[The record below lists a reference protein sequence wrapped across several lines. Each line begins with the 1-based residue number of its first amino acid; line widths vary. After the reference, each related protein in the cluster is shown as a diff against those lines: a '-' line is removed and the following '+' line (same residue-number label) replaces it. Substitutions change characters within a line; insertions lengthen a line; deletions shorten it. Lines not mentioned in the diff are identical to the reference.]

1 MKNNIYKYFII
12 FFLFVLLPIKSSSTE
27 QFNFDITNVEIL
39 ENGNLFKG
47 KNKGIITSENG
58 IVIKADTFE
67 YNKIQNIL
75 NANGNV
81 IIEDKI
87 QNYIIYT
94 DSITYLKNLEII
106 FTKNNSKAVLNE
118 DKVITA
124 DNFKYLKNENI
135 INSNGSVK
143 FEDKIQ
149 NYILYSEDVTYYK
162 NEEKI
167 ITKDKTNAIVQS
179 KYSINSSDILFL
191 INDGIISSNH
201 KTILKDNNSNIYK
214 LDSFAYLLKTE
225 QLKGNNI
232 IAISNFGLP
241 KSDKLYFKSAI
252 INLKDYNFI
261 AKDTKIEIHN
271 DVFGDPNNNPRI
283 KGVSSSKNGNVT
295 SIKKGIFTSCKENE
309 NCPSWS
315 IKAKEIEHDK
325 NKKQII
331 YNSAILNIYDIP
343 VLYFPKFFH
352 PDPSVKR
359 QSGFLTPQLNNS
371 QILGSSLK
379 IPYFYAQS
387 ENKDFTFTPSLF
399 DNDIQMFQT
408 EYREIGKNHNLI
420 ADFGFTKGYKS
431 SYSNRKK
438 NINHFFGKYNLNL
451 DLENFLTSEFS
462 LSSERVSND
471 TYLKIFDAN
480 ISKNEVKPLNFDVL
494 NSEIKLFLDHENYDF
509 ETGFQTFED
518 LSLQSS
524 DKYQYVLPYFSF
536 NKQLSQNFTGGSL
549 NLLSKG
555 TNELKNTNNLKTRLI
570 NDISYRGFDFITNY
584 GLRNNLNVSLKNL
597 NSVGKKDSQYK
608 SSPQVELMSNFE
620 LTSSLPLIKKDQDN
634 YNYITPKISLRFN
647 PGDMKDYSTSTE
659 KKINIDN
666 VFSDNRLGITDS
678 FESGQSLTL
687 GIDYKKENLKDINK
701 YFEIKLATVLRDG
714 VEPNIPKISTLN
726 RKSSNLF
733 GSIKNNFSEN
743 FELDYN
749 FAIDNDFKTFEQNN
763 IQTKFILNNFITE
776 FSFLEENGEMGDNNF
791 LENSTSYSFNEN
803 NILSF
808 KTRRNRKID
817 LTEYYDLV
825 YEYKN
830 DCLIAG
836 IKYKKTYYE
845 DRDLKPSENLFFSI
859 SIIPITTY
867 EHKFD
872 QFKQ

>member
-1 MKNNIYKYFII
+1 MKNNIFKHFILI
-12 FFLFVLLPIKSSSTE
+12 FFILLPIKSSATE
-27 QFNFDITNVEIL
+27 QFNFDITNIEIL

-47 KNKGIITSENG
+47 KNKGVITSENG
-58 IVIKADTFE
+58 IVIQADTFE
-67 YNKIQNIL
+67 YDKIQNIL

-87 QNYIIYT
+87 ENYTIST
-94 DSITYLKNLEII
+94 DSITYLKNSEII
-106 FTKNNSKAVLNE
+106 FTKKNSKAILNE
-118 DKVITA
+118 GKIITA
-124 DNFKYLKNENI
+124 DNFKYSKNENI
-135 INSNGSVK
+135 INSNGNVEL
-143 FEDKIQ
+143 EDKVQ
-149 NYILYSEDVTYYK
+149 NYILFSDDITYYR
-162 NEEKI
+162 NDEKI
-167 ITKDKTNAIVQS
+167 ITKGKTNATVQS
-179 KYSINSSDILFL
+179 KYSITSSDILFL
-191 INDGIISSNH
+191 INDGLISSDN
-201 KTILKDNNSNIYK
+201 KTILKDNSSNVYN
-214 LDSFAYLLKTE
+214 LDSFAYVLEKE

-232 IAISNFGLP
+232 IAVSNFGLP
-241 KSDKLYFKSAI
+241 NSDKLYFKSAM
-252 INLKDYNFI
+252 INLKDYSFL

-271 DVFGDPNNNPRI
+271 DVFGNPKNNPRI
-283 KGVSSSKNGNVT
+283 KGISSSKNGNIT
-295 SIKKGIFTSCKENE
+295 SIKKGVFTSCEENE

-315 IKAKEIEHDK
+315 IQAKEVKHDK

-331 YNSAILNIYDIP
+331 YDDAILKIYDIP

-352 PDPSVKR
+352 PDPSVER
-359 QSGFLTPQLNNS
+359 QSGLLAPQLNNS
-371 QILGSSLK
+371 HILGTSLTM
-379 IPYFYAQS
+379 PYFYAYS
-387 ENKDFTFTPSLF
+387 ENRDFTFTPSLF
-399 DNDIQMFQT
+399 ENDIQKFQT
-408 EYREIGKNHNLI
+408 EYREVGKKYNLI

-431 SYSNRKK
+431 SYSNKKK
-438 NINHFFGKYNLNL
+438 NINHFFGEYNLNL
-451 DLENFLTSEFS
+451 DLDNFLSSKFS

-480 ISKNEVKPLNFDVL
+480 ISNSKVKPSNFDVL
-494 NSEIKLFLDHENYDF
+494 SSEIKLFLDHENFDF
-509 ETGFQTFED
+509 ETGFQAFED

-524 DKYQYVLPYFSF
+524 DKYQYVLPYFDF
-536 NKQLSQNFTGGSL
+536 NKELSDNFTRGSL
-549 NLLSKG
+549 NLSSYG

-584 GLRNNLNVSLKNL
+584 GLKNNLNINLKNL

-620 LTSSLPLIKKDQDN
+620 LVSSLPLIKKNKDN
-634 YNYITPKISLRFN
+634 FNYITPKISLRFN
-647 PGDMKDYSTSTE
+647 PGDMKNYSTSTE

-678 FESGQSLTL
+678 FESGQSITL
-687 GIDYKKENLKDINK
+687 GMDYKKENLKNINK
-701 YFEIKLATVLRDG
+701 YFEMKLATVLRDS

-733 GSIKNNFSEN
+733 GSIKNSFSEN

-749 FAIDNDFKTFEQNN
+749 FAIDNDFKKFEQNI
-763 IQTKFILNNFITE
+763 IQTKFTLNNFITE
-776 FSFLEENGEMGDNNF
+776 FSFVEENGEMGDNNF
-791 LENSTSYSFNEN
+791 LENSTSYSFDN
-803 NILSF
+803 NNFLSF

-825 YEYKN
+825 YEYRN

-867 EHKFD
+867 EHKLN
-872 QFKQ
+872 Q